1 MTETRLIYSGRTTNW
16 PLLAAGITGALA
28 LMLLGRP
35 WAGPWPG
42 MIVPLA
48 IVLGALTLTLV
59 TTSSLRVTTGPRGV
73 FIRCGVFGWPHFAY
87 PRERVSRGEIVTVSI
102 WRTWKSGIS
111 WSPRGGWTFVLRS
124 GPAMR
129 LTLSNG
135 RRVTVGVSDPQAAL
149 AALGPDAARAAS
161 QQH

>member
-1 MTETRLIYSGRTTNW
+1 MTETRSIYSGRTTNW
-16 PLLAAGITGALA
+16 PLLAAGVTGALA
-28 LMLLGRP
+28 LVLLGRP

-42 MIVPLA
+42 MIVPIA
-48 IVLGALTLTLV
+48 IVLAALALTLV

-73 FIRCGVFGWPHFAY
+73 FIRCGVFGWPRCAY
-87 PRERVSRGEIVTVSI
+87 PRERIAGAEFVTVSI
-102 WRTWKSGIS
+102 WRTWNSGIS

-124 GPAMR
+124 GPALR

-149 AALGPDAARAAS
+149 AALGPDAARTAS